1 MRLPAARSRYD
12 EEDER
17 QTRRLLEQ
25 EITLLR
31 NQLARLNN
39 AGLGTAASA
48 TTLGSVAKKL
58 EVFDQNGQSLGY
70 IALYDAIT

>member
-1 MRLPAARSRYD
+1 MRLPAAPPRYNA
-12 EEDER
+12 EDER

-48 TTLGSVAKKL
+48 TTLGTVTKKL

-70 IALYDAIT
+70 LALYDAIT

>member
-1 MRLPAARSRYD
+1 MRLPPARSRYD

-31 NQLARLNN
+31 TQLARLNN

-48 TTLGSVAKKL
+48 TTLGTVTKKL
-58 EVFDQNGQSLGY
+58 EVFDPNGKSLGFV
-70 IALYDAIT
+70 ALYDAIT